1 MANLQEIYENVL
13 NGKASE
19 AKEAVREAISNG
31 LPAAQVISLM
41 NSAMEE
47 VGRKFSRNEI
57 FLPEMMIAARAMKS
71 GMEILEPLIVGH
83 SMATKGKLVLGT
95 IKGDLH
101 DIGKNLVGMMF
112 RGAGFEVVD
121 VGVDVPKEVFLDA
134 MRRESPDLL
143 GICALLTTVLP
154 ELAESVRLLKEPAS
168 LLSCRI
174 MVGGAAVDANF
185 ATRIGADGY
194 ADDAGEAVQVAK
206 RLLSEQGIAAKNK
219 VMA

>member
-1 MANLQEIYENVL
+1 VPVGE
-13 NGKASE
+13 
-19 AKEAVREAISNG
+19 
-31 LPAAQVISLM
+31 VISLM

-47 VGRKFSRNEI
+47 VGKRFSRNEI

-71 GMEILEPLIVGH
+71 GMEILEPLIVGRNI
-83 SMATKGKLVLGT
+83 ATKGKLLLGT

-101 DIGKNLVGMMF
+101 DIGKNLVAMMF

-121 VGVDVPKEVFLDA
+121 IGVDVPKESFEA
-134 MRRESPDLL
+134 AIARESPQLV

-154 ELAESVRLLKEPAS
+154 NLEEAIAFLKNSSDPS
-168 LLSCRI
+168 GCNI

-185 ATRIGADGY
+185 AARIGADGY

-206 RLLSEQGIAAKNK
+206 RLLSQDKN
-219 VMA
+219 